1 MQKNDLKTKEI
12 YFFVLKKKKK
22 KIGVRTKWKR
32 EKPTGKNRAGNGKGR
47 EEPK

>member
-22 KIGVRTKWKR
+22 KNRSQNKVEKR
-32 EKPTGKNRAGNGKGR
+32 KANWEK
-47 EEPK
+47 

>member
-1 MQKNDLKTKEI
+1 MQKNDLKNKEV

-22 KIGVRTKWKR
+22 LGVRTKWKR
-32 EKPTGKNRAGNGKGR
+32 EKPTGKNRAGNGNGR